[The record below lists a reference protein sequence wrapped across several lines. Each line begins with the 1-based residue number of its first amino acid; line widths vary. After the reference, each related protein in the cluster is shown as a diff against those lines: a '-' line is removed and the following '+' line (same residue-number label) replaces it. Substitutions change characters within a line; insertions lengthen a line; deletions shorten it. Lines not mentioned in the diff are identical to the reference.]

1 MAFCKAI
8 AIYQEPIYLQFA
20 AGREGAAGGLGGSG
34 CLLSAQ
40 RSLAHSLSQGGDL
53 PTLRP
58 GAGAGEGCL
67 GAGSRVCRAVRCCPC
82 CSGHLSGVP
91 SVPGSDGVCSLQSR

>member
-58 GAGAGEGCL
+58 DAGARRGVSGCGVEGLQGCAVLSVLQWPFVRRSL
-67 GAGSRVCRAVRCCPC
+67 GAW
-82 CSGHLSGVP
+82 L
-91 SVPGSDGVCSLQSR
+91 